1 MTIRQAGEVFAKGND
16 MVLTLKHGYDEET
29 GFANTVPILFKAGD
43 YSKEVMIEKAQGFAD
58 NADEF
63 VICEA

>member
-1 MTIRQAGEVFAKGND
+1 MTIREAGEIFASGTD
-16 MVLTLKHGYDEET
+16 IVLTLRHGYGDD

-43 YSKEVMIEKAQGFAD
+43 YSKETMIEKAQGFAD
-58 NADEF
+58 NADDF

>member
-1 MTIRQAGEVFAKGND
+1 MTIRQAGKIFASGID
-16 MVLTLKHGYDEET
+16 IVLTLRHGYDEK
-29 GFANTVPILFKAGD
+29 GIANTVPILFKAGD

-58 NADEF
+58 NADDF

>member
-1 MTIRQAGEVFAKGND
+1 MTITQASKVYDEGTD
-16 MVLTLKHGYDEET
+16 IVLTLRHGYDRD

-43 YSKEVMIEKAQGFAD
+43 YSRARMANVAQGYAD
-58 NADEF
+58 NADDF